1 VLPDRNAVTMTAPFM
16 RAYTELLVKTCHV
29 RGAHAMG
36 GMWLHNDIT
45 LAEGP
50 TVNKELV
57 EQIIGEE
64 LATIKAQL
72 GAAYDAPLS
81 AGRQPF
87 QGGRTRR

>member
-1 VLPDRNAVTMTAPFM
+1 
-16 RAYTELLVKTCHV
+16 
-29 RGAHAMG
+29 
-36 GMWLHNDIT
+36 
-45 LAEGP
+45 
-50 TVNKELV
+50 VNKELV